1 MNEHGTKSHLAV
13 YPGSFDPVTMGH
25 MDIIHRA
32 AKQFDHLVVAVLNN
46 MSKKPLFSVEE
57 RVELLKEVT
66 ADLPNVTIE
75 SFRDLLAN
83 YIRERQAQ
91 VIVRGIRSVT
101 DFEYE
106 LQMASINRELNP
118 DAETIFMMTNPKY
131 SYLSSSVVKEIA
143 RFNGNVSEFVP
154 PIIEK
159 HLKQKFSEGPDSE

>member
-1 MNEHGTKSHLAV
+1 MSEHGTKSHLAV

-83 YIRERQAQ
+83 YIRERKAQ

-159 HLKQKFSEGPDSE
+159 HLKQKFSQGPDTE

>member
-1 MNEHGTKSHLAV
+1 MSEHGTKSHLAV

-83 YIRERQAQ
+83 YIRERKAQ

-143 RFNGNVSEFVP
+143 RFNGNLSEFVP

-159 HLKQKFSEGPDSE
+159 HLKQKFSQGPDTE